1 MRKGSRPVLVLVIG
15 GLAALAG
22 ASTPAAAQT
31 EPRPFMTVQGPMLV
45 SPPLPPATLIEGFR
59 APVGAV
65 VTVGYEVL
73 GEVAEISVDARELR
87 DSTGGRVRGVVV
99 EVTEDEKAPQ
109 QSATRQSA
117 TRQSASRQSAS
128 QQAYIDIDELPDLLR
143 GIDDL
148 LTVTENPTQFRNFQ
162 MYYATRGDLELTAA
176 SSRNRGVVYSVQVGR
191 LAKARREG
199 LTAGELERFRTLIEA
214 ASQRLATIRS
224 DRE

>member
-109 QSATRQSA
+109 QSAPRQSA
-117 TRQSASRQSAS
+117 PRQIAS

>member
-1 MRKGSRPVLVLVIG
+1 
-15 GLAALAG
+15 
-22 ASTPAAAQT
+22 
-31 EPRPFMTVQGPMLV
+31 MTVQGPMLV

-109 QSATRQSA
+109 QSAPRQSA
-117 TRQSASRQSAS
+117 PRQIAS

>member
-109 QSATRQSA
+109 QSAP
-117 TRQSASRQSAS
+117 RQSASRQSAS